1 MSRGGPRRRR
11 GAAGARSNVVRG
23 STRAAGAPAGTRRR
37 GGKRSAGPAHLW
49 TAAALDGTQEIV
61 RGELARRFGGRCRLV
76 PHERQDEVHFT
87 FEGEPEELLR
97 LATAQSLLLR
107 RDFAVQRPRTL
118 LSPEHMTALVELV
131 ERARALGRPPGGFR
145 FDAAGAGSPTM
156 GRIAAALEERL
167 GMPWDPE
174 DGDCLITFRPGR
186 RGWEVL
192 CRAGN
197 RPLASRDWRRVD
209 WPVSLNAAIAAC
221 MVELSRPRREQ
232 RYLNLMC
239 GAGTLLIERLL
250 RRGAATAV
258 GVDNS
263 REALAASRGNLAAAG
278 LAERVRLVRG
288 DARATGFPGGAFDA
302 VTADLPWGGRHGSR
316 GSNRALYGATLAEAA
331 RLCRAGGI
339 MVMLTQDS
347 GALRAVLGEPPPA
360 WDVLDERRIVQ
371 RSYRPLCLT
380 LRRRG

>member
-1 MSRGGPRRRR
+1 MRRSRPGRRRQSS
-11 GAAGARSNVVRG
+11 G
-23 STRAAGAPAGTRRR
+23 RAAQ
-37 GGKRSAGPAHLW
+37 LW
-49 TAAALDGTQEIV
+49 TAAALDGTQDILQ
-61 RGELARRFGGRCRLV
+61 GELARRFGGECLLV
-76 PHERQDEVHFT
+76 PHDRQDEVHFT
-87 FEGEPEELLR
+87 FSGEPESLLR

-131 ERARALGRPPGGFR
+131 QRARGLGREPRGLR

-156 GRIAAALEERL
+156 RRIAAALEERL

-174 DGDCLITFRPGR
+174 NGDCRITFRPGR

-192 CRAGN
+192 CRVGN

-239 GAGTLLIERLL
+239 GAGTLLIERLM
-250 RRGAATAV
+250 RRGAAAAV

-263 REALAASRGNLAAAG
+263 PEALTASRRNLAAAG
-278 LAERVRLVRG
+278 LAERVQLVRG
-288 DARATGFPGGAFDA
+288 DARATGLPGGAFGA
-302 VTADLPWGGRHGSR
+302 VTADLPWGGLQGSR
-316 GSNRALYGATLAEAA
+316 GANRALYGATLAEAA
-331 RLCRAGGI
+331 RLCRGGGI
-339 MVMLTQDS
+339 LVVLTQDS
-347 GALRAVLGEPPPA
+347 AAMRAALEEQRPA
-360 WDVLDERRIVQ
+360 WEVLDERRIVQ

-380 LRRRG
+380 LQRRE

>member
-1 MSRGGPRRRR
+1 
-11 GAAGARSNVVRG
+11 
-23 STRAAGAPAGTRRR
+23 
-37 GGKRSAGPAHLW
+37 
-49 TAAALDGTQEIV
+49 
-61 RGELARRFGGRCRLV
+61 
-76 PHERQDEVHFT
+76 
-87 FEGEPEELLR
+87 
-97 LATAQSLLLR
+97 
-107 RDFAVQRPRTL
+107 
-118 LSPEHMTALVELV
+118 MTALVELV
-131 ERARALGRPPGGFR
+131 RRARGLGRAPGSFR
-145 FDAAGAGSPTM
+145 FDAAGARSPTM
-156 GRIAAALEERL
+156 RRIAAALEERL

-174 DGDCLITFRPGR
+174 DGDCRITFRPGR

-221 MVELSRPRREQ
+221 MVELSRPRRQQ

-239 GAGTLLIERLL
+239 GGGTLLIERLL

-258 GVDNS
+258 GLDNS
-263 REALAASRGNLAAAG
+263 PEALAASRGNLAAAG

-302 VTADLPWGGRHGSR
+302 VTADLPWGERHGSR

-331 RLCRAGGI
+331 RLCRAGGT
-339 MVMLTQDS
+339 MVLLTQDS
-347 GALRAVLGEPPPA
+347 AALRAALAEQPPA

-380 LRRRG
+380 LQRRE

>member
-1 MSRGGPRRRR
+1 MSRSGPRRRR
-11 GAAGARSNVVRG
+11 SSAGARANAVKD
-23 STRAAGAPAGTRRR
+23 STRAAGAPAGTRSRR
-37 GGKRSAGPAHLW
+37 RKRSAGPAQLW
-49 TAAALDGTQEIV
+49 TAAALDGTQDIV
-61 RGELARRFGGRCRLV
+61 RGELARRFGGQCRLV
-76 PHERQDEVHFT
+76 PHERQDEVHFD
-87 FEGEPEELLR
+87 FDGEPEDLLG

-131 ERARALGRPPGGFR
+131 QRARGLGREPRGFR
-145 FDAAGAGSPTM
+145 FDAAGARSPTM
-156 GRIAAALEERL
+156 RRIAAVLEERL

-174 DGDCLITFRPGR
+174 SGDCPITFRPGR

-192 CRAGN
+192 CRVGN

-250 RRGAATAV
+250 RRGAASAV
-258 GVDNS
+258 GLDNS
-263 REALAASRGNLAAAG
+263 PEALAASRRNLAAAG
-278 LAERVRLVRG
+278 LAERVKLIRG
-288 DARATGFPGGAFDA
+288 DARATGLPGGAFGA
-302 VTADLPWGGRHGSR
+302 VTADLPWGGLQGSR
-316 GSNRALYGATLAEAA
+316 GANRALYGAVLAEAA
-331 RLCRAGGI
+331 RLCRAGGM
-339 MVMLTQDS
+339 MVLLTQDS
-347 GALRAVLGEPPPA
+347 AALRAALEEPPPA

>member
-11 GAAGARSNVVRG
+11 GS
-23 STRAAGAPAGTRRR
+23 AGAPAGTRPR
-37 GGKRSAGPAHLW
+37 GGQRSAGPAHLW
-49 TAAALDGTQEIV
+49 TAAALDGTQDIV
-61 RGELARRFGGRCRLV
+61 GGELARRFGGRCRLV
-76 PHERQDEVHFT
+76 PHERQDEVHFA
-87 FEGEPEELLR
+87 FDGDARELLR

-118 LSPEHMTALVELV
+118 LSPEHMTALVELIR
-131 ERARALGRPPGGFR
+131 RARGLGREPGSFR
-145 FDAAGAGSPTM
+145 FDAAGARSPTM
-156 GRIAAALEERL
+156 RRLAAALEERL

-174 DGDCLITFRPGR
+174 GGDCLITFRPGR

-192 CRAGN
+192 CRVGN

-232 RYLNLMC
+232 RCLNLMC
-239 GAGTLLIERLL
+239 GSGTLLVERLL

-258 GVDNS
+258 GLDNS
-263 REALAASRGNLAAAG
+263 PEALAASRRNLAAAG

-302 VTADLPWGGRHGSR
+302 VTADLPWGGLQGSR
-316 GSNRALYGATLAEAA
+316 ESNRPLYRAVLAEAV
-331 RLCRAGGI
+331 RLCRGGGI
-339 MVMLTQDS
+339 MVLLTQDS
-347 GALRAVLGEPPPA
+347 AALGAALAEGRPA

-380 LRRRG
+380 LQRRG

>member
-1 MSRGGPRRRR
+1 MSKSGPRRRR
-11 GAAGARSNVVRG
+11 GSAGAPSNVVKD
-23 STRAAGAPAGTRRR
+23 SPRRR
-37 GGKRSAGPAHLW
+37 ESSAGPARLW
-49 TAAALDGTQEIV
+49 TAAALDGTQDILQ
-61 RGELARRFGGRCRLV
+61 GELARRFGGQCRLV
-76 PHERQDEVHFT
+76 PHDRPDEIHFT
-87 FEGEPEELLR
+87 YSGEPADLLS

-131 ERARALGRPPGGFR
+131 RRAQGLGRPPGGFR

-156 GRIAAALEERL
+156 RRIAAALEERL

-192 CRAGN
+192 CRVGN

-209 WPVSLNAAIAAC
+209 WPVSLNAVIAAS
-221 MVELSRPRREQ
+221 MVELTRPRREQ

-239 GAGTLLIERLL
+239 GGGTLLIERLL
-250 RRGAATAV
+250 RRGAEAAV
-258 GVDNS
+258 GVEIS
-263 REALAASRGNLAAAG
+263 PEALAASRENLAAAG
-278 LAERVRLVRG
+278 LAERAQLVRG

-302 VTADLPWGGRHGSR
+302 VTADLPWGELQGSR
-316 GSNRALYGATLAEAA
+316 ESNRDLYRGTLAEAA

-339 MVMLTQDS
+339 MVVLTQDS
-347 GALRAVLGEPPPA
+347 AALRAALAEQQPT
-360 WDVLDERRIVQ
+360 WEILDERRIVQ
-371 RSYRPLCLT
+371 RGYRPLCLT
-380 LRRRG
+380 LQRRG

>member
-1 MSRGGPRRRR
+1 MSRSGTGRRR
-11 GAAGARSNVVRG
+11 GSAGARSHLARD
-23 STRAAGAPAGTRRR
+23 STPASGAPAGTRPR
-37 GGKRSAGPAHLW
+37 GRESSAGSAWLW
-49 TAAALDGTQEIV
+49 TAAALDGTGDIV
-61 RGELARRFGGRCRLV
+61 RGELARRFGGQCRLV
-76 PHERQDEVHFT
+76 AHERPDEVHFA
-87 FEGEPEELLR
+87 FEGEPEDLLR

-118 LSPEHMTALVELV
+118 LSPEHMTALVELID
-131 ERARALGRPPGGFR
+131 RARGLGRPPGSFR

-156 GRIAAALEERL
+156 RRIAAALEERL
-167 GMPWDPE
+167 GMPWDPG

-239 GAGTLLIERLL
+239 GGGTLLIERLL

-258 GVDNS
+258 GLDNS
-263 REALAASRGNLAAAG
+263 PEALAAGRGNLAAAG
-278 LAERVRLVRG
+278 LAQRVRLVRG

-302 VTADLPWGGRHGSR
+302 VTADLPWGGRHGPR
-316 GSNRALYGATLAEAA
+316 GSNRSLYGAALAEAA
-331 RLCRAGGI
+331 RLCRSGGI
-339 MVMLTQDS
+339 MVVLTQDS
-347 GALRAVLGEPPPA
+347 GALRAALAEPPPA

-380 LRRRG
+380 LQRRG